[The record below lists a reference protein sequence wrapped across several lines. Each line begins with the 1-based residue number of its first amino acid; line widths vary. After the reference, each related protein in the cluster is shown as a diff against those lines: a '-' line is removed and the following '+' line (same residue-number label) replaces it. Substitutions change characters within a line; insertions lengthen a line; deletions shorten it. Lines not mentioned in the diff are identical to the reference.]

1 MRRELIEKIER
12 RRELKRKLH
21 EAVRSARRKKLLE
34 SVIERKEVSR
44 ERRHGLSARLHESK
58 LRRERLLESLK
69 ERRQRRLAEGRVARR
84 ARLAEG
90 LAKRTTRTESLDLEN
105 KLNRKSRIRHLMAKN
120 RLRGYEDWEDR
131 EDLEESRKERRQRIM
146 EKIKALR
153 GKKALKEDEIDI
165 EVQDT
170 PDELGAGIDGEELDA
185 DLLLGESKEVKA
197 DIKQLNESKRFQT
210 LINKYL
216 AEGTVEDKEDEE
228 DKDDKECK
236 DGECKDGECKDKKST
251 AKKSIKEKIKACKER
266 KTSKK

>member
-69 ERRQRRLAEGRVARR
+69 ERRQRRLAEG
-84 ARLAEG
+84 
-90 LAKRTTRTESLDLEN
+90 LAKLTTRTESLDLEN

-228 DKDDKECK
+228 DEEDKDDK
-236 DGECKDGECKDKKST
+236 ECKDGECKDKKST

>member
-1 MRRELIEKIER
+1 MRRELMEKIER

-44 ERRHGLSARLHESK
+44 ERRHGLSTRLHESK

-69 ERRQRRLAEGRVARR
+69 ERRQRRLTEGRVARRGRIAEAVKERRR

-120 RLRGYEDWEDR
+120 RLRGYEDWEDS

-153 GKKALKEDEIDI
+153 GKKTLKEDEIDI

-216 AEGTVEDKEDEE
+216 SEGTVEDE
-228 DKDDKECK
+228 ECK
-236 DGECKDGECKDKKST
+236 DGDCKDKKST
-251 AKKSIKEKIKACKER
+251 AKKTIKEKIKACKER